1 MTENHNPRRTTKNA
15 EKSARFIIPIAI
27 FVSVLI
33 ISSAL
38 YFTYPSALE
47 KDGTKLAEPIY
58 KAEQTPLFGRAV
70 QTETPSQSLGK
81 KANPDY
87 KIAFPQ
93 DHGSHND
100 FDIEWWYLTANLD
113 GDNGLEYDI
122 QWTLFRFRIPSEQGK
137 AWGNEHT
144 FMAHASVHSGEQ
156 HWFTEKFAR
165 GGLGIAGV
173 TKESPFA
180 LFIDDWL
187 WQNNLGQRGLLP
199 ANLDFSLKLIDP
211 GYINQ
216 NVSPSDNGT
225 LSLSLQLKNKGPYIL
240 QGDQGYSIKSG
251 SASHASHYYSAPFI
265 DVDGYVQASG
275 IDAAAVRVKGQAWF
289 DQEWTSQ
296 LLDQNTLGWDWMSLH
311 LDDGSKIMAFQM
323 RLANQSD
330 YITGTFIEADGSS
343 QTLKGSDISLVAL
356 NNTSVGNKTFP
367 LSWHLRI
374 PQREID
380 ITVESKKQDQWNPA
394 LFPYYEGAVN
404 ISGSHSGEGFLE
416 LTGY

>member
-33 ISSAL
+33 IGSAL
-38 YFTYPSALE
+38 NFTYPSALE
-47 KDGTKLAEPIY
+47 RDDTKLAEPVY
-58 KAEQTPLFGRAV
+58 KAAQTPLFGRAV
-70 QTETPSQSLGK
+70 QTEIPSQSLGK

-122 QWTLFRFRIPSEQGK
+122 QWTLFRFRIPSEEGK
-137 AWGNEHT
+137 VWGNEHT

-173 TKESPFA
+173 TKQSPFA
-180 LFIDDWL
+180 LYIDDWL

-199 ANLDFSLKLIDP
+199 ADLDFSLKLIDP
-211 GYINQ
+211 DKINQ
-216 NVSPSDNGT
+216 NVSPSDSST

-265 DVDGYVQASG
+265 DVEGYVQMSG
-275 IDAAAVRVKGQAWF
+275 IDTVAVRVKGQAWF

-323 RLANQSD
+323 RLANQND

-356 NNTSVGNKTFP
+356 NNTRVGNKTFP

-374 PQREID
+374 PHREID